1 MSDFYKNTKETSE
14 RNYRHFYRKPN
25 FWLKMLLTKDK
36 ENMEENVIELSQ
48 EEMDAIDAE
57 QAPVIEEAPKDPCE
71 FAFGG
76 YVFKSVSPEDGLH
89 DAVRNDGAHCQVR
102 IESGELKKI
111 VYK

>member
-1 MSDFYKNTKETSE
+1 
-14 RNYRHFYRKPN
+14 
-25 FWLKMLLTKDK
+25 
-36 ENMEENVIELSQ
+36 MEENVIELSQ

-57 QAPVIEEAPKDPCE
+57 QIAISNGGVGATDGIEIAKDPCE
-71 FAFGG
+71 FVFGG